1 MAQFNKFSNTAFKEK
16 IKIMTQIILLVGES
30 GSGKTTIADL
40 LEEMYGYKVLKSYTT
55 RPPRLNDTSHVF
67 ITDKEFDKLKDIVA
81 YTEYNGYRY
90 CATADQVD
98 NSDIYVIDPDGIEK
112 LKNIYH
118 GKKELVDVYLRVPEE
133 IRASR
138 MKKRGDSDTQI
149 ASRLDYDKKAFASY
163 YPAFIVDNSQ
173 EELDIAIDKIVNI
186 INLYK
191 QEPAA
196 E

>member
-1 MAQFNKFSNTAFKEK
+1 MA
-16 IKIMTQIILLVGES
+16 QIILLVGES

-55 RPPRLNDTSHVF
+55 RLPRLNDTSHVF
-67 ITDKEFDKLKDIVA
+67 ITDEEFDNLKDIVA

-98 NSDIYVIDPDGIEK
+98 HSDIYVIDPDGIEK
-112 LKNIYH
+112 LKEIYH
-118 GKKELVDVYLRVPEE
+118 GKKKLVDVYIRVPEE

-138 MKKRGDSDTQI
+138 MKKRGDSDAQI
-149 ASRLDYDKKAFASY
+149 ASRLDYDKKAFADY
-163 YPAFIVDNSQ
+163 YPTFIVDNNQ

-186 INLYK
+186 ISLYT
-191 QEPAA
+191 QEQVA

>member
-1 MAQFNKFSNTAFKEK
+1 ME
-16 IKIMTQIILLVGES
+16 QIILLVGES

-40 LEEMYGYKVLKSYTT
+40 LEDMYGYKVLKSYTT
-55 RPPRLNDTSHVF
+55 RPPRFNDTSHVF
-67 ITDKEFDKLKDIVA
+67 ITDEEFNKLKDIVA

-98 NSDIYVIDPDGIEK
+98 HSDVYVIDPDGIEK
-112 LKNIYH
+112 LKKIYH
-118 GKKELVDVYLRVPEE
+118 GKKELVDVYIRVPEE

-138 MKKRGDSDTQI
+138 MKKRGDSDAQI
-149 ASRLDYDKKAFASY
+149 TSRLDYDKKAFVNY
-163 YPAFIVDNSQ
+163 YPAFIVDNNQ
-173 EELDIAIDKIVNI
+173 EGLDTVIDKIVNI
-186 INLYK
+186 INTYK